1 MSVEFPYLY
10 SSTALMC
17 LMGSIQGALYAVYTV
32 RDWNQW
38 KLGWN
43 LYSINWGLCLLLW
56 DLCYSMKS
64 CI

>member
-1 MSVEFPYLY
+1 
-10 SSTALMC
+10 MC
-17 LMGSIQGALYAVYTV
+17 LMGSIQGALYAVCTV

-43 LYSINWGLCLLLW
+43 LYSIHWGLCLLLLW